1 MPTCRLPNVDL
12 FYEERGQGEPMI
24 FLHGLGGDHL
34 YWLGQL
40 RAFSKYYR
48 CFAVDCRDVGQSS
61 EATEP
66 YTISSL
72 AADLAAF
79 LRQLNLPPAHVVG
92 LSMGGMIAQE
102 LALANPELVESLVLV
117 STLARSDEWFGA
129 TLQAFELI
137 RLQVPNTA
145 AFFEAVLPWWVSY
158 QFFVDSGRSSWLC
171 WLLRQ
176 NPEVQSRASFLRQL
190 ETARQHD
197 ALARLSGIRCPVMIL
212 VGEDDAIAP
221 PRYSLEL
228 HAQIRQSQL
237 ITVPGVGHA
246 LPIENPGQFNAHLR
260 EFLVDLKAPQRRS
273 A

>member
-1 MPTCRLPNVDL
+1 MPTCRLPNADL
-12 FYEERGQGEPMI
+12 FYAERGQGQPLI

-40 RAFSKYYR
+40 RAFSKHYH
-48 CFAVDCRDVGQSS
+48 CFALDCRDVGQSS

-66 YTISSL
+66 YTIFNL
-72 AADLAAF
+72 AADIAAF
-79 LRQLNLPPAHVVG
+79 VRQLSLPPVHVIG

-102 LALANPELVESLVLV
+102 LALANPELVQSLVLV
-117 STLARSDEWFGA
+117 STLARSDEWFQA

-137 RLQVPNTA
+137 RLQVPDTA

-158 QFFVDSGRSSWLC
+158 QFFLDSGRSSWLR

-176 NPEVQSRASFLRQL
+176 NPEVQSQAGFLRQL
-190 ETARQHD
+190 KAARQHD

-212 VGEDDAIAP
+212 VGEDDTIAP
-221 PRYSLEL
+221 RRYSLEL
-228 HAQIRQSQL
+228 AEQIRQAQL

-246 LPIENPGQFNAHLR
+246 LPIENPGQFNALLR
-260 EFLVDLKAPQRRS
+260 EFLAGLNALRRRS